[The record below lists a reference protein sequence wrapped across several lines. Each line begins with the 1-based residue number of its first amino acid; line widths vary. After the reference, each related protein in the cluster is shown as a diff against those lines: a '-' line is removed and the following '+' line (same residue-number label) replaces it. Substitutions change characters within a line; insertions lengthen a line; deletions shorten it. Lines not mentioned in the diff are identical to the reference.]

1 MKGNSFLTRPF
12 GRLVAISEVW
22 AQLGSKRRS
31 GMFKTN
37 DSLVGFDKAVVDSIR
52 VMGARPSEARV
63 AFLLM
68 KGLGNKLIAREL
80 NIAES
85 TVKVHVS
92 SLLRITKVTNRVQ
105 LTNKLFEHIYSQ
117 KRDLK

>member
-1 MKGNSFLTRPF
+1 MSQIVNTHFS
-12 GRLVAISEVW
+12 ID
-22 AQLGSKRRS
+22 
-31 GMFKTN
+31 KT
-37 DSLVGFDKAVVDSIR
+37 VIESIR
-52 VMGARPSEARV
+52 ILGARPSEAKV
-63 AFLLM
+63 ALLLM
-68 KGLGNKLIAREL
+68 RGLGNKLIAREL

-92 SLLRITKVTNRVQ
+92 SLLRMSKVTNRVQ

>member
-1 MKGNSFLTRPF
+1 ML
-12 GRLVAISEVW
+12 E
-22 AQLGSKRRS
+22 
-31 GMFKTN
+31 TN
-37 DSLVGFDKAVVDSIR
+37 KLLLGFDKTVLDSIR
-52 VMGARPSEARV
+52 GLGARPSEARV

-92 SLLRITKVTNRVQ
+92 SLLRMSKVTNRVQ
-105 LTNKLFEHIYSQ
+105 LTNKLFEHVHSQ

>member
-1 MKGNSFLTRPF
+1 M
-12 GRLVAISEVW
+12 SEIKN
-22 AQLGSKRRS
+22 L
-31 GMFKTN
+31 
-37 DSLVGFDKAVVDSIR
+37 LLGFDKTIADSIR
-52 VMGARPSEARV
+52 TLGARPSEARV

-68 KGLGNKLIAREL
+68 RGLGNKSIAREL

-92 SLLRITKVTNRVQ
+92 SLLRMSKVSNRVQ
-105 LTNKLFEHIYSQ
+105 LTNKLFEHIYSH

>member
-1 MKGNSFLTRPF
+1 
-12 GRLVAISEVW
+12 
-22 AQLGSKRRS
+22 
-31 GMFKTN
+31 MFEIKN
-37 DSLVGFDKAVVDSIR
+37 PILSLDKSVVDLIR
-52 VMGARPSEARV
+52 VLGARPSEARV

-68 KGLGNKLIAREL
+68 KGFGNKLIAREL

-92 SLLRITKVTNRVQ
+92 SLLRISKVTNRVQ

-117 KRDLK
+117 KRDFK

>member
-1 MKGNSFLTRPF
+1 MPEIK
-12 GRLVAISEVW
+12 
-22 AQLGSKRRS
+22 
-31 GMFKTN
+31 
-37 DSLVGFDKAVVDSIR
+37 DSLIGFDKTVVNSIR
-52 VMGARPSEARV
+52 SLGARPSEARV

-68 KGLGNKLIAREL
+68 RGFGNKLIAREL

-92 SLLRITKVTNRVQ
+92 SLLRMSKVSNRVQ

-117 KRDLK
+117 KRDFK

>member
-1 MKGNSFLTRPF
+1 
-12 GRLVAISEVW
+12 
-22 AQLGSKRRS
+22 
-31 GMFKTN
+31 MFKTN
-37 DSLVGFDKAVVDSIR
+37 YSLVGFDKTVCDSIR
-52 VMGARPSEARV
+52 VLGVRPSEARV

-92 SLLRITKVTNRVQ
+92 SLLRISKVTNRVQ

-117 KRDLK
+117 KRDLE